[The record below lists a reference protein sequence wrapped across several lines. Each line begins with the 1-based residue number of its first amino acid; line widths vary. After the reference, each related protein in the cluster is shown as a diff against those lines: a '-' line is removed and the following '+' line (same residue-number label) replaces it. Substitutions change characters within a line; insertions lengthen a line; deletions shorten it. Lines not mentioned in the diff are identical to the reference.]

1 MMVETDN
8 QLETA
13 TRFVQDADRFLVVSH
28 VNPDG
33 DAIGSTLAVGQILKQ
48 LGKRYVMVN
57 ESAIPQ
63 KYQFLPDCDQIRS
76 TEDLRT
82 EAPFSYVIAVDA
94 ADADRMGECR
104 KLFAR
109 DVRILNIDHHATND
123 RFGTVNVVIP
133 DAAATAQVLYDWV
146 EQMGLEWTQELA
158 TCIYT
163 GLLTDTGGFRYANTT
178 PRVMNQA
185 AHLID
190 RKVEAHRIAEEV
202 LETTTLAHLQLLR
215 KALETLRLSKDGQ
228 IAWMWIRRQ
237 DVEATG
243 AKEEDW
249 DGIVNYARNVMGV
262 DVGILFREV
271 NEKTI
276 RVSFRSRRIVDVGAL
291 AQTLGGGGHARAAGC
306 TIMGSAGEVERQV
319 LQKVASALR
328 RVVS

>member
-1 MMVETDN
+1 MMRETNN
-8 QLETA
+8 QLEAA

-48 LGKRYVMVN
+48 LGKRYVMIN

-63 KYQFLPDCDQIRS
+63 KYQFLPDCNQIRS
-76 TEDLRT
+76 PEDLRT
-82 EAPFSYVIAVDA
+82 EAPFSHVIAVDA

-104 KLFAR
+104 KVFAR
-109 DVRILNIDHHATND
+109 DVHILNIDHHATND

-146 EQMGLEWTQELA
+146 ESMGLEWTQELA

-228 IAWMWIRRQ
+228 IAWMWIRRR
-237 DVEATG
+237 DIEATG

>member
-1 MMVETDN
+1 
-8 QLETA
+8 
-13 TRFVQDADRFLVVSH
+13 
-28 VNPDG
+28 
-33 DAIGSTLAVGQILKQ
+33 
-48 LGKRYVMVN
+48 
-57 ESAIPQ
+57 
-63 KYQFLPDCDQIRS
+63 
-76 TEDLRT
+76 
-82 EAPFSYVIAVDA
+82 VDA
-94 ADADRMGECR
+94 ADAGRMGDCR

-109 DVRILNIDHHATND
+109 DVQILNIDHHATND
-123 RFGTVNVVIP
+123 RFGRVNVVIP
-133 DAAATAQVLYDWV
+133 DAAATAQVLYEWV
-146 EQMGLEWTQELA
+146 EAMELEWTRELA

-190 RKVEAHRIAEEV
+190 RKVDANRIAEEV

-215 KALETLRLSKDGQ
+215 KALETLRLSKDGR
-228 IAWMWIRRQ
+228 IAWMWIRRK
-237 DVEATG
+237 DVEAIG

-319 LQKVASALR
+319 LQKVISALR
-328 RVVS
+328 HTVS

>member
-1 MMVETDN
+1 MMRETDN
-8 QLETA
+8 QLEAA
-13 TRFVQDADRFLVVSH
+13 TRFVQDADRILVVSH

-76 TEDLRT
+76 TDDLRAET
-82 EAPFSYVIAVDA
+82 PFSHVIAVDA

-104 KLFAR
+104 RLFAR
-109 DVRILNIDHHATND
+109 DVHILNIDHHATND

-146 EQMGLEWTQELA
+146 EEMGLEWTRELA

-202 LETTTLAHLQLLR
+202 LETITLAHLQLLR

-228 IAWMWIRRQ
+228 IAWMWIRRR
-237 DVEATG
+237 DIEATG

>member
-1 MMVETDN
+1 MWETNN
-8 QLETA
+8 QLEAA

-33 DAIGSTLAVGQILKQ
+33 DAIGSTLGVGQILKQ

-63 KYQFLPDCDQIRS
+63 KYQFLPDCGQIRS
-76 TEDLRT
+76 PEDLRT

-109 DVRILNIDHHATND
+109 DVHILNIDHHATND

-228 IAWMWIRRQ
+228 IAWMWIRRR
-237 DVEATG
+237 DIEATG
-243 AKEEDW
+243 AREEDW